1 MKKLLVLFS
10 LLLLWSGCSSTQIE
24 KELAKKD
31 IHLVV
36 VDIEDKINKSKNI
49 AYAMSEN
56 LKSRLENQQG
66 VTLEKRPK
74 RATFQDE
81 KKLFLKRKGVNYI
94 VTGVID
100 NSSTKKIEYPPR
112 KRSEGGSS
120 AGWTEYR
127 ACISGAIK
135 IYKPPFK
142 QSSKNLTFRNI
153 CIRQNHKN
161 YQEML
166 MRTAPKVIDKIFD
179 ELKEFFVKDKG

>member
-1 MKKLLVLFS
+1 MKRLLGVLTI
-10 LLLLWSGCSSTQIE
+10 LLLWSGCSSTKIE

-36 VDIEDKINKSKNI
+36 VDIEDKINKNRNI
-49 AYAMSEN
+49 AYALSEN
-56 LKSRLENQQG
+56 LKNRLEKQQG

-74 RATFQDE
+74 RATFKDE
-81 KKLFLKRKGVNYI
+81 KKLFLKRKGIDYI

-100 NSSTKKIEYPPR
+100 NSSVKKIEYPAR
-112 KRSEGGSS
+112 IRSEGGSS

-127 ACISGAIK
+127 ACLSGAIK

-142 QSSKNLTFRNI
+142 ESSENFIFRNI

-166 MRTAPKVIDKIFD
+166 MRTAPKVVDKIFD
-179 ELKEFFVKDKG
+179 ELKEFLVKDKG